1 MKPWVKVLLIV
12 IVIVAVYSVGF
23 IAGWLGVLGMIT
35 NTVDEIK
42 ESMIESEIS
51 NSNSE
56 GVTNGIV
63 NVKVGDT
70 VEFGTFKMTI
80 VDSERMGSKYNLG
93 REGYE
98 IVRVGLEVKNISTKE
113 QYFGDYFKA
122 YCDDVRCQK
131 YKDIDSLCEGYII
144 ETDSTIEAGRKIKG
158 SIYYAVP
165 IDAAFEIEYHPSGWD
180 DNYIIIEI
188 Q

>member
-42 ESMIESEIS
+42 EPIIESEIS

-56 GVTNGIV
+56 GVTNDIV

-70 VEFGTFKMTI
+70 VEFGTFNMTI
-80 VDSERMGSKYNLG
+80 VDSERMKG
-93 REGYE
+93 
-98 IVRVGLEVKNISTKE
+98 
-113 QYFGDYFKA
+113 
-122 YCDDVRCQK
+122 
-131 YKDIDSLCEGYII
+131 
-144 ETDSTIEAGRKIKG
+144 IKC
-158 SIYYAVP
+158 YTLR
-165 IDAAFEIEYHPSGWD
+165 
-180 DNYIIIEI
+180 
-188 Q
+188 

>member
-42 ESMIESEIS
+42 ESMIENEIS

-80 VDSERMGSKYNLG
+80 VDSERMGSKYELA

-98 IVRVGLEVKNISTKE
+98 IVRVGLEVKNTDVKE
-113 QYFGDYFKA
+113 QVFWDNFKA
-122 YCDDVRCQK
+122 YCDDVKCYRYDK
-131 YKDIDSLCEGYII
+131 YFNDSIFDDDI
-144 ETDSTIEAGRKIKG
+144 IEAGRKIKG

-165 IDAAFEIEYHPSGWD
+165 IDAAFEIEYHPSDWD
-180 DNYIIIEI
+180 DNYIIIEV

>member
-1 MKPWVKVLLIV
+1 MKPWVKVLVIV

-35 NTVDEIK
+35 NTVNEIK
-42 ESMIESEIS
+42 EPIIESEIS

-56 GVTNGIV
+56 GVTNDIV

-80 VDSERMGSKYNLG
+80 VDSERMKGIKCYTL

-131 YKDIDSLCEGYII
+131 YKDIDSLCEGC
-144 ETDSTIEAGRKIKG
+144 IEAGRKIKG

-165 IDAAFEIEYHPSGWD
+165 IDAAFEIEYHLSDWN
-180 DNYIIIEI
+180 DNYIIIEV

>member
-12 IVIVAVYSVGF
+12 IVIVAIYSVGF
-23 IAGWLGVLGMIT
+23 IAGGLGVLGTIAD
-35 NTVDEIK
+35 TVNEMK
-42 ESMIESEIS
+42 EPIIESEIS

-70 VEFGTFKMTI
+70 VEFETFKMTI
-80 VDSERMGSKYNLG
+80 VDSERMKGIKCDTL

-98 IVRVGLEVKNISTKE
+98 IVRVGLEVKNTGAKKR
-113 QYFGDYFKA
+113 FFCDNFKA
-122 YCDDVRCQK
+122 YCDDVRCQG
-131 YKDIDSLCEGYII
+131 YTDIDALCEGN
-144 ETDSTIEAGRKIKG
+144 IEAGRKIKG
-158 SIYYAVP
+158 YIYYAVP
-165 IDAAFEIEYHPSGWD
+165 IDAAFEIEYHPFDWD
-180 DNYIIIEI
+180 DNYIIIEV